1 MSSCC
6 GSTEDR
12 PSDSCVPRARLSRN
26 KSKRFSYWIDIL
38 GNALRFGFC
47 SQAVGKSSYLKHSIA
62 AEHLLDELRT
72 ARRPM
77 LERTTLQLFRD
88 CLRTAHHIGGDSAK
102 GRALKQ
108 VVKEG
113 FRKHIGVTDAAEISK
128 LKADAVRALS
138 NYLVMKSLNKTK
150 K

>member
-1 MSSCC
+1 MVLVDQKRC
-6 GSTEDR
+6 GAS
-12 PSDSCVPRARLSRN
+12 
-26 KSKRFSYWIDIL
+26 
-38 GNALRFGFC
+38 
-47 SQAVGKSSYLKHSIA
+47 
-62 AEHLLDELRT
+62 LLDDLCWLL
-72 ARRPM
+72 ARRHSGGPVGSLQQCQRPM

-138 NYLVMKSLNKTK
+138 NYLVMKSLNKSK

>member
-1 MSSCC
+1 VELLS
-6 GSTEDR
+6 DR
-12 PSDSCVPRARLSRN
+12 SAKTTRGAGK
-26 KSKRFSYWIDIL
+26 KSAQRS
-38 GNALRFGFC
+38 
-47 SQAVGKSSYLKHSIA
+47 
-62 AEHLLDELRT
+62 AE
-72 ARRPM
+72 RPM

-113 FRKHIGVTDAAEISK
+113 FRKNVGVTDAAEISK

>member
-1 MSSCC
+1 MLSLLVQAKAVAKALLWLCVAASI
-6 GSTEDR
+6 
-12 PSDSCVPRARLSRN
+12 PSKQKLCTA
-26 KSKRFSYWIDIL
+26 
-38 GNALRFGFC
+38 
-47 SQAVGKSSYLKHSIA
+47 SQ
-62 AEHLLDELRT
+62 
-72 ARRPM
+72 RPM

-113 FRKHIGVTDAAEISK
+113 FRKHAGVTDAAEISK

-138 NYLVMKSLNKTK
+138 NYLVMKSLNKSK

>member
-1 MSSCC
+1 MCSNRNLVKRVFPAQKLIFPTC
-6 GSTEDR
+6 GSYCLTINKINARRGQEE
-12 PSDSCVPRARLSRN
+12 RAT
-26 KSKRFSYWIDIL
+26 
-38 GNALRFGFC
+38 G
-47 SQAVGKSSYLKHSIA
+47 QQ
-62 AEHLLDELRT
+62 
-72 ARRPM
+72 RPM

-108 VVKEG
+108 VVKDG

-128 LKADAVRALS
+128 LKEDAIRALS
-138 NYLVMKSLNKTK
+138 NYLVMKSLNKSK

>member
-1 MSSCC
+1 M
-6 GSTEDR
+6 
-12 PSDSCVPRARLSRN
+12 PRACDLAN
-26 KSKRFSYWIDIL
+26 GVDIL
-38 GNALRFGFC
+38 GRSPTWDKPKLWAKASLVAQRCGGE
-47 SQAVGKSSYLKHSIA
+47 V
-62 AEHLLDELRT
+62 LDELCT
-72 ARRPM
+72 ASQRPM

-108 VVKEG
+108 VVKDG

-138 NYLVMKSLNKTK
+138 NYLVMKSLNKSK

>member
-1 MSSCC
+1 
-6 GSTEDR
+6 
-12 PSDSCVPRARLSRN
+12 
-26 KSKRFSYWIDIL
+26 
-38 GNALRFGFC
+38 
-47 SQAVGKSSYLKHSIA
+47 
-62 AEHLLDELRT
+62 
-72 ARRPM
+72 M

-108 VVKEG
+108 VVKDG
-113 FRKHIGVTDAAEISK
+113 FRKHASVTDSEEIAK

>member
-1 MSSCC
+1 MMPLPKFLATKLWQKHCC
-6 GSTEDR
+6 GSALL
-12 PSDSCVPRARLSRN
+12 RA
-26 KSKRFSYWIDIL
+26 Y
-38 GNALRFGFC
+38 
-47 SQAVGKSSYLKHSIA
+47 
-62 AEHLLDELRT
+62 LLDELRT

-108 VVKEG
+108 VVKDG

-138 NYLVMKSLNKTK
+138 NYLVMKSLNKSK

>member
-1 MSSCC
+1 MQQ
-6 GSTEDR
+6 DQ
-12 PSDSCVPRARLSRN
+12 RLYNISLN
-26 KSKRFSYWIDIL
+26 SH
-38 GNALRFGFC
+38 
-47 SQAVGKSSYLKHSIA
+47 AVAQSFA
-62 AEHLLDELRT
+62 A
-72 ARRPM
+72 AVRPM

-128 LKADAVRALS
+128 LKADAVRPLS
-138 NYLVMKSLNKTK
+138 NYLVMKSLNKSK

>member
-1 MSSCC
+1 MLSFANAAKRGVLQAQRCSSN
-6 GSTEDR
+6 S
-12 PSDSCVPRARLSRN
+12 L
-26 KSKRFSYWIDIL
+26 
-38 GNALRFGFC
+38 C
-47 SQAVGKSSYLKHSIA
+47 SHAVAQNFA
-62 AEHLLDELRT
+62 ASV
-72 ARRPM
+72 RPM

-113 FRKHIGVTDAAEISK
+113 FRKHIGVTDAAEIEK

-138 NYLVMKSLNKTK
+138 NYLVMKSLNKSK

>member
-1 MSSCC
+1 M
-6 GSTEDR
+6 
-12 PSDSCVPRARLSRN
+12 LSHLSGRKAVR
-26 KSKRFSYWIDIL
+26 KS
-38 GNALRFGFC
+38 GNLEHTVAE
-47 SQAVGKSSYLKHSIA
+47 
-62 AEHLLDELRT
+62 EHLLR
-72 ARRPM
+72 AVHAQQRPM

-108 VVKEG
+108 VVKDG

-138 NYLVMKSLNKTK
+138 NYLVMKSLNKSK

>member
-1 MSSCC
+1 MH
-6 GSTEDR
+6 GQQ
-12 PSDSCVPRARLSRN
+12 RL
-26 KSKRFSYWIDIL
+26 
-38 GNALRFGFC
+38 
-47 SQAVGKSSYLKHSIA
+47 
-62 AEHLLDELRT
+62 
-72 ARRPM
+72 M

-113 FRKHIGVTDAAEISK
+113 FRKHAGVTDAAEIAK

-138 NYLVMKSLNKTK
+138 NYLVMKSLNKSK

>member
-1 MSSCC
+1 ML
-6 GSTEDR
+6 
-12 PSDSCVPRARLSRN
+12 CVQLFGHKAVEES
-26 KSKRFSYWIDIL
+26 
-38 GNALRFGFC
+38 GNLE
-47 SQAVGKSSYLKHSIA
+47 HSIA
-62 AEHLLDELRT
+62 AEHLLDERCT
-72 ARRPM
+72 ASSGRM

-113 FRKHIGVTDAAEISK
+113 FRKHAGVTDAAEISK

-138 NYLVMKSLNKTK
+138 NYLVMKSLNKSK

>member
-1 MSSCC
+1 MVLHDSEAVEGSS
-6 GSTEDR
+6 S
-12 PSDSCVPRARLSRN
+12 SH
-26 KSKRFSYWIDIL
+26 
-38 GNALRFGFC
+38 
-47 SQAVGKSSYLKHSIA
+47 AVVQN
-62 AEHLLDELRT
+62 LLQ
-72 ARRPM
+72 RPM

-138 NYLVMKSLNKTK
+138 NYLVMKSLNKSK

>member
-1 MSSCC
+1 MLSAKTLLNAWCC
-6 GSTEDR
+6 
-12 PSDSCVPRARLSRN
+12 RLRGVGATPPAATLSP
-26 KSKRFSYWIDIL
+26 K
-38 GNALRFGFC
+38 ALL
-47 SQAVGKSSYLKHSIA
+47 AVHA
-62 AEHLLDELRT
+62 QQ
-72 ARRPM
+72 RPM

-113 FRKHIGVTDAAEISK
+113 FRKHIGVTDAAEIEK

-138 NYLVMKSLNKTK
+138 NYLVMKSLNKSK

>member
-1 MSSCC
+1 MLSHLGAQLWQKALLWLSVAA
-6 GSTEDR
+6 SI
-12 PSDSCVPRARLSRN
+12 LSR
-26 KSKRFSYWIDIL
+26 R
-38 GNALRFGFC
+38 
-47 SQAVGKSSYLKHSIA
+47 AVHGQNQL
-62 AEHLLDELRT
+62 
-72 ARRPM
+72 M

-113 FRKHIGVTDAAEISK
+113 FRKHAGVTDAAEISK

>member
-1 MSSCC
+1 MQRQRTRSHFWLQNFCA
-6 GSTEDR
+6 GED
-12 PSDSCVPRARLSRN
+12 
-26 KSKRFSYWIDIL
+26 
-38 GNALRFGFC
+38 
-47 SQAVGKSSYLKHSIA
+47 H
-62 AEHLLDELRT
+62 RT
-72 ARRPM
+72 RM

>member
-1 MSSCC
+1 MDRHTRICSPLC
-6 GSTEDR
+6 GR
-12 PSDSCVPRARLSRN
+12 
-26 KSKRFSYWIDIL
+26 K
-38 GNALRFGFC
+38 
-47 SQAVGKSSYLKHSIA
+47 AVGKSGNLEHTVA
-62 AEHLLDELRT
+62 EEHLLR
-72 ARRPM
+72 AVHGSPRPM

-113 FRKHIGVTDAAEISK
+113 FRKHAGVTDAAEISK